1 MQQEHTILGPVRA
14 SGNYGTHGQGE
25 GSEMRRFRF
34 GVVAALAAALT
45 VAAIFP
51 LFAGASA
58 PGPAYLAVA
67 SFSAKAQHRNLAK
80 VAVTANAAIPRHP
93 DAFIRANPV
102 VGFAWVDLAT
112 SKAFVVVIHPAIG
125 RDSRQNPNGWHAH
138 TVTLATGATAPH
150 DFCLASIDSSPT
162 AGIQLHGKTMRVNV
176 RARALPFAVSAIDT
190 AVGFTVQHDVAC
202 ASGLA
207 VVVST

>member
-1 MQQEHTILGPVRA
+1 
-14 SGNYGTHGQGE
+14 
-25 GSEMRRFRF
+25 MRRFRF

-58 PGPAYLAVA
+58 PGPASLAVA

-80 VAVTANAAIPRHP
+80 LAVTTNAAIPRHS